1 MRLRPLA
8 ALSAVAAAT
17 LILAGCAGSDPEAEP
32 DGTSAPTDTLCEA
45 AAPSGEASEGVTVD
59 GEFGA
64 TSTATFE
71 LGQSVDAVQRT
82 VITEGDGDELAD
94 GQWVSYALSAFDA
107 DSGDRL
113 GDAGYVDGE
122 LLPAQLTSASSLSQ
136 IIGCAPVGSR
146 LSVVLPGSAEMP
158 AQFYIV
164 DVLDTVP
171 TEAWGTAKDPVEG
184 MPAVSLDGQGA
195 PNVEIP
201 DAEAPSDVQI
211 SVLKEG
217 DGIEV
222 GAGDTTLLHY
232 HGVDWATGESFDSS
246 WTRGAPISIQGNTYV
261 EGFVEALAGQKVGSQ
276 VLVTMPPS
284 KAYGEEGSSDHELAG
299 QTLVFVIDILATQH
313 PVG

>member
-17 LILAGCAGSDPEAEP
+17 LILAGCAGSDPEVEP
-32 DGTSAPTDTLCEA
+32 DATGAASDSLCEA
-45 AAPSGEASEGVTVD
+45 AAPSGEASDGVTVE

-64 TSTATFE
+64 ASTASFE
-71 LGQSVDAVQRT
+71 LGQSVDEVQRT
-82 VITEGDGDELAD
+82 VITEGEGDELAA
-94 GQWVSYALSAFDA
+94 GEWVSYALSAFDA

-122 LLPAQLTSASSLSQ
+122 LLPAQLTSTSSLSQ

-146 LSVVLPGSAEMP
+146 LSVVLPGSAEVP
-158 AQFYIV
+158 AQFYVV

-171 TEAWGTAKDPVEG
+171 TAAWGEAKEPVEG
-184 MPAVSLDGQGA
+184 APVVSLDGEGA
-195 PNVEIP
+195 PTVEIP
-201 DAEAPSDVQI
+201 DAEAPADVQI

-222 GAGDTTLLHY
+222 GAGDTTLLQY

-246 WTRGAPISIQGNTYV
+246 WANGAPISIQGNTYV
-261 EGFVEALAGQKVGSQ
+261 EGFVEALDGQKVGSQ

-284 KAYGEEGSSDHELAG
+284 KAYGEEGSDHELAG